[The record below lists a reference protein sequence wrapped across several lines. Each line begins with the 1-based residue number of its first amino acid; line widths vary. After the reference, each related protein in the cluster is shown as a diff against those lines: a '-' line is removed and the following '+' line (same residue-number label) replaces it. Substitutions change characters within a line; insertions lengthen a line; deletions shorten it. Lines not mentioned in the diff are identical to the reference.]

1 MVGVDRMCHDFGGK
15 GITDNYRV
23 EEFSFQK
30 AVRNRVPKLFI
41 MYKKIDVRWS
51 DIAVA
56 KVQMN

>member
-1 MVGVDRMCHDFGGK
+1 MCHDIGGK

-41 MYKKIDVRWS
+41 MYKKVDVRRS